1 MNLQLS
7 FSEITEFVNR
17 EVKAI
22 DIALSQVNEQTL
34 RVSLSKKIILAPI
47 HIADVDLSVDKI
59 DGNDV
64 YLTIAGG
71 AAVES
76 IVKGA
81 ATLLQDKLP
90 IWVKQVSD
98 TTFCVQ
104 LDKIEKAQKTL
115 LYLSLREV
123 NVLSDGLQAVVA
135 VK

>member
-7 FSEITEFVNR
+7 FSEITEFANR

-22 DIALSQVNEQTL
+22 DIALSQVDEQTL
-34 RVSLSKKIILAPI
+34 KVSLSKTILVPV
-47 HIADVDLSVDKI
+47 HIADVDLSIDKI

-64 YLTIAGG
+64 YLTLAGG
-71 AAVES
+71 AGVES
-76 IVKGA
+76 IIKGA

-90 IWVKQVSD
+90 IWVRQVSD

-115 LYLSLREV
+115 QYLSLQEI
-123 NVLSDGLQAVVA
+123 NVLSDGLQALVV

>member
-7 FSEITEFVNR
+7 FSEITDFVNR

-34 RVSLSKKIILAPI
+34 KVSLSKTILVPV
-47 HIADVDLSVDKI
+47 HIADIDLSIDKI

-64 YLTIAGG
+64 YLTLAGG
-71 AAVES
+71 AGVES
-76 IVKGA
+76 IIKGA

-90 IWVKQVSD
+90 IWIKQVSD

-115 LYLSLREV
+115 QYLSLQEI
-123 NVLSDGLQAVVA
+123 NVLLDGLQAFVI

>member
-7 FSEITEFVNR
+7 FSEITDFVNR

-22 DIALSQVNEQTL
+22 DIALSQVNNQTL
-34 RVSLSKKIILAPI
+34 KVAISKTVLVPI
-47 HIADVDLSVDKI
+47 HIADIDLSIDKI
-59 DGNDV
+59 EGNDV
-64 YLTIAGG
+64 YLTLAGG
-71 AAVES
+71 AGVES
-76 IVKGA
+76 IIKGA

-115 LYLSLREV
+115 QYLSLREV
-123 NVLSDGLQAVVA
+123 KVLPDGLQALVA